1 MIQGYHYDPQLTA
14 SVKLV
19 SSNLLNSGR
28 IASPATTLKTTRMT
42 SSWNYRDEIQQTISR
57 LANVCICSVR
67 LFGTNVIEV
76 IIILQEKKR
85 ANPDELNMFDR
96 AKLGVERLVEKV
108 GFFGILGS
116 VILSP

>member
-1 MIQGYHYDPQLTA
+1 M
-14 SVKLV
+14 
-19 SSNLLNSGR
+19 
-28 IASPATTLKTTRMT
+28 
-42 SSWNYRDEIQQTISR
+42 
-57 LANVCICSVR
+57 LAFFQCDFI
-67 LFGTNVIEV
+67 GTNVM
-76 IIILQEKKR
+76 IILQEKKR

>member
-1 MIQGYHYDPQLTA
+1 MFAFVQCGFI
-14 SVKLV
+14 
-19 SSNLLNSGR
+19 
-28 IASPATTLKTTRMT
+28 
-42 SSWNYRDEIQQTISR
+42 
-57 LANVCICSVR
+57 
-67 LFGTNVIEV
+67 GTNVM
-76 IIILQEKKR
+76 IILQEKKR

>member
-1 MIQGYHYDPQLTA
+1 MFAFVQCGFI
-14 SVKLV
+14 
-19 SSNLLNSGR
+19 
-28 IASPATTLKTTRMT
+28 
-42 SSWNYRDEIQQTISR
+42 
-57 LANVCICSVR
+57 
-67 LFGTNVIEV
+67 GTNVIEV
-76 IIILQEKKR
+76 MIILQEKKR